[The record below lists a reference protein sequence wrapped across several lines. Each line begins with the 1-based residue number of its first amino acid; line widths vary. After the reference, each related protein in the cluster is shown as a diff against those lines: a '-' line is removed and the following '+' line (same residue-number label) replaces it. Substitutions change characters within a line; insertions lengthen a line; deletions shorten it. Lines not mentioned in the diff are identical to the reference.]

1 MNNLKLYINNKD
13 VDNYLLLHK
22 NDERFKYKEAL
33 FLKYL
38 ADTDNKTF
46 EKAEMYLAK
55 SNDKLGFYEKFNVRN
70 LFSFKKYLDLVNEGR
85 FIDINDICLMLVPAL
100 GLNSL
105 YVGDIKIGLR
115 YINNFSYLLDIDT
128 VSLVK
133 DAVYKLRRYSKEY
146 DNNLDK
152 YELDLDIKRIGVF
165 NDTLGNYARLRHIG
179 IIDYTGDDFSLIGK
193 ERCEK
198 ELEEYANIYGDKPVE
213 IIKDYVKELKKK
225 YD

>member
-1 MNNLKLYINNKD
+1 MNNLKLYINDKD
-13 VDNYLLLHK
+13 IDKYLLLHK
-22 NDERFKYKEAL
+22 NDETIKDKEAL

-38 ADTDNKTF
+38 SDTDDKTF
-46 EKAEMYLAK
+46 EKTEMYLAK
-55 SNDKLGFYEKFNVRN
+55 TSDKLGFYEKHNIIN
-70 LFSFKKYLDLVNEGR
+70 LFTFKEYLEIIKEGK

-128 VSLVK
+128 ISLVK
-133 DAVYKLRRYSKEY
+133 DAVYRLRRYSKEY

-198 ELEEYANIYGDKPVE
+198 ELEEYANIYGNEPIE
-213 IIKDYVKELKKK
+213 IIKEYVKELK
-225 YD
+225 